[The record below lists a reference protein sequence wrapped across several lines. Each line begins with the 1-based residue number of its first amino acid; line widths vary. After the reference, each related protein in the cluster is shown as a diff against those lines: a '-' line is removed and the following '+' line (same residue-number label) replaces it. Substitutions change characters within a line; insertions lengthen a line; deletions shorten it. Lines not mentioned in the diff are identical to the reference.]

1 MNILQL
7 IFWAAILVIMSLI
20 EASTVSLVAIWFVA
34 GALVA
39 FIAALF
45 TDILWIQI
53 LLFVIT
59 AICLLVFT
67 RPIVKKYLNSKTVPT
82 NLDMNLGKVGI
93 VKTTIEPDSVGG
105 RVTVDGVDWLAIS
118 DDNSLIEEGT
128 KVIIKEIKGAKLIVS
143 KENQE
148 D

>member
-39 FIAALF
+39 FIVALF

-67 RPIVKKYLNSKTVPT
+67 RPIVKKYLNSNTVPT

-93 VKTTIEPDSVGG
+93 VKTTIEPDLVGG

>member
-1 MNILQL
+1 
-7 IFWAAILVIMSLI
+7 
-20 EASTVSLVAIWFVA
+20 
-34 GALVA
+34 
-39 FIAALF
+39 
-45 TDILWIQI
+45 
-53 LLFVIT
+53 
-59 AICLLVFT
+59 
-67 RPIVKKYLNSKTVPT
+67 
-82 NLDMNLGKVGI
+82 MNLGKVGI